1 MTYSTIRKYTLAIAT
16 LLILFVN
23 TSFIVQYSGKTE
35 NVTEANEHA
44 IPPSSVML
52 YEKLAIKDLSWE
64 AFNQAITGYN
74 KLCLQGKIQKK
85 NILTIVDFSK
95 SSNKERLFVIDLDQ
109 QKLIEQTLVAHG
121 RNSGDLNASDFSNTP
136 ESYKSSLGFYLTAE
150 TYSGKHGYSLR
161 LDGLE
166 KNINDNARDRAIVIH
181 GADYVSEQFVQQ
193 HGRLGRSFGC
203 PALPQEKTKSVI
215 DTIKNKS
222 CLFIY
227 YPSETY
233 AQQSNL
239 IQQYWAEK

>member
-1 MTYSTIRKYTLAIAT
+1 
-16 LLILFVN
+16 LFVN